1 MPTITHYLQFI
12 PFQFMSHHLKVQ
24 LLFVVNV
31 QPFQCKFAMCHARIR
46 QNPLVFHV
54 EIALW
59 HM

>member
-1 MPTITHYLQFI
+1 
-12 PFQFMSHHLKVQ
+12 MSHHLKVQ